1 MLILVPK
8 KKRQKI
14 IYMIVQLIVVQ
25 DIIILI
31 QEIIAFKN
39 VLKVEIILAQTA
51 TIVNLNVDHQKNIFL
66 LKTMVPQPIQYI
78 NALVVLVKHVQ
89 TIIKLLGIIQMNALK
104 FVLLIYNI
112 YQKIIYAI
120 VIAYF
125 LVVILLLW
133 MEIIV

>member
-78 NALVVLVKHVQ
+78 NVLVVLVKHVQ